1 MAALNLA
8 HEIVESGVHGNE
20 LDAYA
25 TRISHLNARI
35 EEALGRNAKK
45 ELN

>member
-8 HEIVESGVHGNE
+8 HEIVESGVQNNE